1 MLAMPGSMKNGKHE
15 GLHRLIKWGAKLVE
29 NVGNIIEKRL
39 PKLDGS
45 AVDQV
50 KNAASEQAL
59 AKQGTEAPALV
70 TESSILIDEL
80 LAPADFL
87 PATLM

>member
-1 MLAMPGSMKNGKHE
+1 MKNGKHE
-15 GLHRLIKWGAKLVE
+15 GPHRLIKWGAKLVE
-29 NVGNIIEKRL
+29 NIGNIIENLL
-39 PKLDGS
+39 PKLDES
-45 AVDQV
+45 TVDQV

-70 TESSILIDEL
+70 TESSILIDEI
-80 LAPADFL
+80 LAQAYFL